1 MQADIPL
8 RGMKQWVRA
17 NQFLPRVLYPSDR
30 LDGCDRR

>member
-17 NQFLPRVLYPSDR
+17 NQFLPRSLVPLGPSR
-30 LDGCDRR
+30 WV